1 MASICVRYF
10 SLVAYE
16 SNFGLELA
24 ALMLSINECKKILN
38 QKEQK
43 YTTEQINEIRDS
55 LNKLAEIIYL
65 EKTNFGNE
73 IR

>member
-1 MASICVRYF
+1 
-10 SLVAYE
+10 
-16 SNFGLELA
+16 
-24 ALMLSINECKKILN
+24 MLSINECKKILN

-65 EKTNFGNE
+65 EKTINNE
-73 IR
+73 KTNRKESGSLQKS

>member
-1 MASICVRYF
+1 
-10 SLVAYE
+10 
-16 SNFGLELA
+16 
-24 ALMLSINECKKILN
+24 MLSINECKKILN

-65 EKTNFGNE
+65 EKTINNE
-73 IR
+73 KPNRQESGSLQKS